1 MGDTDDEF
9 EEERVVAT
17 KLETKLQGAI
27 KCLDKEIKARRGK
40 TTEEV
45 VTMLCSIMLSVP

>member
-9 EEERVVAT
+9 EEERAVAT
-17 KLETKLQGAI
+17 KAESELRTMI

-40 TTEEV
+40 VILDTVHSLLFEV
-45 VTMLCSIMLSVP
+45 AH